1 VGYNA
6 KRHNISE
13 DGSSKLDMGLNA
25 DKCKVTVIRGWNDR
39 SDITVVGSR
48 IEVVDKFFYLG

>member
-1 VGYNA
+1 
-6 KRHNISE
+6 
-13 DGSSKLDMGLNA
+13 MGLNA